1 MELDQAMVTVAGIG
15 CRRGTGSDAIIAAV
29 RTAEHAFDLTVEC
42 LATAPL
48 KAEEAGLVEAA
59 KRLSLPLE
67 IVSQDRLEAVAS
79 KIMTFS
85 QLSLDH
91 AGTPSV
97 SEATALAAAGENARL
112 VAPRLVV
119 GDVTVAIATTGD
131 ALHDRDRAIEHG
143 EKQ

>member
-1 MELDQAMVTVAGIG
+1 MLTVAGIG
-15 CRRGTGSDAIIAAV
+15 CRKGTGSDAIIVAV
-29 RTAEHAFDLTVEC
+29 RAAEQAFGMTVER

-59 KRLSLPLE
+59 QSLSLPLE
-67 IVSQDRLEAVAS
+67 IVSQERLEAVAS
-79 KIMTFS
+79 KTMTFS

-97 SEATALAAAGENARL
+97 SEAAALAAAGENAKL

-119 GDVTVAIATTGD
+119 GEVTVAIATTSD
-131 ALHDRDRAIEHG
+131 ASHDHDCAIEHG
-143 EKQ
+143 EQQ

>member
-1 MELDQAMVTVAGIG
+1 MVTVAGIG

-29 RTAEHAFDLTVEC
+29 RTAEHAFGVTVEC

-48 KAEEAGLVEAA
+48 KAEEAGLAEAA

-79 KIMTFS
+79 KTMTFS

-97 SEATALAAAGENARL
+97 SEAAAFAAAGENARL

-119 GDVTVAIATTGD
+119 GDVTVAIATTGG
-131 ALHDRDRAIEHG
+131 ARHDRDRAIEHG